1 MAAEINS
8 DRHRFPGAAP
18 VPLYANDS
26 LRALATTRPAEQ
38 RMTEEVIEGSDLIPG
53 WRIPAGSNPASV
65 IELLN
70 RTAELL
76 LTRARG
82 LAQRYRHHNN
92 IPRTLAPWQIRRITA
107 HINANL
113 DAALRVADLA
123 RVARLS
129 QSYFARAFSGSFG
142 CPPHRFVTRCRL
154 ERAKELMSQADVSLR
169 QIATDCGFAD
179 QAHFSRIFL
188 RFVGVSPARWRR
200 ALAAPRASTCGAGE
214 FAAPRAR

>member
-1 MAAEINS
+1 MATEIDS
-8 DRHRFPGAAP
+8 VRHRFPGAAP
-18 VPLYANDS
+18 VPLCASDS
-26 LRALATTRPAEQ
+26 SDAFAITRPAEH
-38 RMTEEVIEGSDLIPG
+38 RMAEEVIEGSDLMPG

-76 LTRARG
+76 LTQARG
-82 LAQRYRHHNN
+82 LAQKYRHHDN
-92 IPRTLAPWQIRRITA
+92 IPRSLAPWQMRRITA
-107 HINANL
+107 HIDANL
-113 DAALRVADLA
+113 DTALRVEELA
-123 RVARLS
+123 RIARLS

-154 ERAKELMSQADVSLR
+154 ERAKELMLKADVSLR

-188 RFVGVSPARWRR
+188 KFIGDSPARWRR
-200 ALAAPRASTCGAGE
+200 ALAAPPASRCGAGKNGE
-214 FAAPRAR
+214 ISP

>member
-1 MAAEINS
+1 MPPEMS
-8 DRHRFPGAAP
+8 
-18 VPLYANDS
+18 
-26 LRALATTRPAEQ
+26 
-38 RMTEEVIEGSDLIPG
+38 EEVIEGSDLIPG

-82 LAQRYRHHNN
+82 LAQKYRDHNN
-92 IPRTLAPWQIRRITA
+92 IPRSLATWQIRRITA

-113 DAALRVADLA
+113 DTALRVEDLA
-123 RVARLS
+123 RIARLS
-129 QSYFARAFSGSFG
+129 QSHFARAFSGSLG

-154 ERAKELMSQADVSLR
+154 ERAKELMLKADISLR
-169 QIATDCGFAD
+169 QVATDCGFAD

-200 ALAAPRASTCGAGE
+200 ALTEPPASACGPGRSGE
-214 FAAPRAR
+214 RSA

>member
-1 MAAEINS
+1 MATEINS
-8 DRHRFPGAAP
+8 DRHRLPGAAALS
-18 VPLYANDS
+18 LYANES
-26 LRALATTRPAEQ
+26 LRAFAASPPAEHPT
-38 RMTEEVIEGSDLIPG
+38 TEEVIEGSDLLPG

-76 LTRARG
+76 LTKARG
-82 LAQRYRHHNN
+82 LAQKYRDHNN
-92 IPRTLAPWQIRRITA
+92 IRRSLAPWQMRRISA
-107 HINANL
+107 HIDANL
-113 DAALRVADLA
+113 DAALRVEDLA
-123 RVARLS
+123 RIARLS

-154 ERAKELMSQADVSLR
+154 ERAKELMLNADASLR

-188 RFVGVSPARWRR
+188 RFVGVSPAKWRR
-200 ALAAPRASTCGAGE
+200 ALAAPPASTGDDG
-214 FAAPRAR
+214 RNRVR

>member
-1 MAAEINS
+1 MPTEIDS
-8 DRHRFPGAAP
+8 VRHRLPRAAP
-18 VPLYANDS
+18 LPPL
-26 LRALATTRPAEQ
+26 
-38 RMTEEVIEGSDLIPG
+38 TEEVIEGTDLMPG

-76 LTRARG
+76 LTQARG
-82 LAQRYRHHNN
+82 LAQKYRHHHD
-92 IPRTLAPWQIRRITA
+92 IPRSLAPWQARRITA

-113 DAALRVADLA
+113 DTALRVEDLA
-123 RVARLS
+123 RIARLS
-129 QSYFARAFSGSFG
+129 ESYFARAFCGSFG
-142 CPPHRFVTRCRL
+142 CPPHRFVTLCRL
-154 ERAKELMSQADVSLR
+154 ERAKELMLKADISLR

-200 ALAAPRASTCGAGE
+200 AVAAPPASMA
-214 FAAPRAR
+214 